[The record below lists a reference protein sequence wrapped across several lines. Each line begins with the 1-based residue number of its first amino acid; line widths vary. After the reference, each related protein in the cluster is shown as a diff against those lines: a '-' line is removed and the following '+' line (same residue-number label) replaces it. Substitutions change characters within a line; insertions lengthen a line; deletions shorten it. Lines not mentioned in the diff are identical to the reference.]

1 MESMTGFGSSEK
13 GNLRIE
19 AKSINHRFLEINF
32 KMSHWF
38 YPSESR
44 MRDLVKSRFSRGKI
58 DITISFIEPPQ
69 NLKLNRELLKNLM
82 EEFRAVAGCS
92 GGISNLPVVINLR
105 DLMIET
111 PFTYDEEILLQCLED
126 ALNSLKLTRQREGE
140 TLKVEMLRGIEKIG
154 FINDKIKIVE
164 PKVFED
170 NLRRLREKVK
180 SFLKDINLSA
190 VTSPSMED
198 VTADSEDILKAVV
211 SYLERSDIT
220 EEIVRIES
228 HIAQFKEA
236 MDFDGPCG
244 KRLDFI
250 IQELLRE
257 FNTIGSKSINLEVT
271 NLVVNAKTELEKL
284 REQVQNIE

>member
-19 AKSINHRFLEINF
+19 AKSINHRFLDINF

-38 YPSESR
+38 YPSEVK

-58 DITISFIEPPQ
+58 DILVSFLEPPQ
-69 NLKLNRELLKNLM
+69 NLKLNRDLLKDLM
-82 EEFRAVAGCS
+82 GDIRSFVSPG
-92 GGISNLPVVINLR
+92 SNSSEGWSAIPFVINLR

-111 PFTYDEEILLQCLED
+111 PFTYDEEILLRCLDD
-126 ALNSLKLTRQREGE
+126 ALNSLKLMRRHEGE
-140 TLKVEMLRGIEKIG
+140 TLKVKILQSIENIG
-154 FINDKIKIVE
+154 SINDKINALKSEVLE
-164 PKVFED
+164 E
-170 NLRRLREKVK
+170 NLRRLRERVQ
-180 SFLKDINLSA
+180 SFIKTIEDI
-190 VTSPSMED
+190 
-198 VTADSEDILKAVV
+198 TASSEDIMNAVV

-228 HIAQFKEA
+228 HIAQFKKA
-236 MDFDGPCG
+236 LDLDGPHG

-250 IQELLRE
+250 IQEILRE
-257 FNTIGSKSINLEVT
+257 FNTIGSKSINLEVR
-271 NLVVNAKTELEKL
+271 NLVVEAKTELEKL

>member
-1 MESMTGFGSSEK
+1 MESMTGFGASEK

-19 AKSINHRFLEINF
+19 ARSINHRFLEINF

-38 YPSESR
+38 YPSELK
-44 MRDLVKSRFSRGKI
+44 MRDLVKTRFSRGKI

-69 NLKLNRELLKNLM
+69 NLKLNRDLLKNLM
-82 EEFRAVAGCS
+82 EEFRIVADS
-92 GGISNLPVVINLR
+92 SDGISNLPVVINLR

-111 PFTYDEEILLQCLED
+111 PFTYDEELLLQCLDD
-126 ALNSLKLTRQREGE
+126 ALNSLKLMRQREGE

-154 FINDKIKIVE
+154 FINDKIKFIKPE
-164 PKVFED
+164 VFEA

-180 SFLKDINLSA
+180 SFLKEINLSA
-190 VTSPSMED
+190 VTSPYMED
-198 VTADSEDILKAVV
+198 GTADLEDISKAVV
-211 SYLERSDIT
+211 SYLERFDIT

-228 HIAQFKEA
+228 HIAQFKNALELNT
-236 MDFDGPCG
+236 PIG
-244 KRLDFI
+244 KRLDFL

-257 FNTIGSKSINLEVT
+257 FNTIGSKSIDLEVK
-271 NLVVNAKTELEKL
+271 NLVIEAKTELEKL